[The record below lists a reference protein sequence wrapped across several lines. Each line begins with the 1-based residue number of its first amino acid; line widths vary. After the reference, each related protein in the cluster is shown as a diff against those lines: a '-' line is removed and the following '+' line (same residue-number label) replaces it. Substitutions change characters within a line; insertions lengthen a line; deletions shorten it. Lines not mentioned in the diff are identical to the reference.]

1 MYNYTDYDN
10 DRNNVRQK
18 FIKEMNKKTTLKDI
32 GDTLDKLI
40 LEEKAENAKYYDPA
54 IHMYDLPRAP

>member
-1 MYNYTDYDN
+1 MYQYFDYDN
-10 DRNNVRQK
+10 DRSKIRNR

-40 LEEKAENAKYYDPA
+40 L
-54 IHMYDLPRAP
+54 